1 MSIEGALNFKIHAVS
16 CVVNVTQDVI
26 NEMEGSTILKSTKD
40 ASKFGV
46 TFRKKDMK
54 LLLIELSKPLIL

>member
-1 MSIEGALNFKIHAVS
+1 MSIEGALNFKIQAVS

-40 ASKFGV
+40 ASWGNF
-46 TFRKKDMK
+46 
-54 LLLIELSKPLIL
+54 SKERYEAFADWVE